1 MFVSDGAR
9 NGASPHG
16 GGAECVVVDAGP
28 LPFDRRELRAA
39 IGSILDGRVAELAR
53 DRNSVCYRV
62 GLSGPAGCPD
72 TAIVK
77 VPRPG
82 PQRTNDDATF
92 SWEAEV
98 LARLPA
104 AGIGGAPALLARVAA
119 AGSHFLFTTE
129 LPGKHPDARTHPLD
143 GRQLCAIVD
152 GLYAMDSRFFM
163 HYDLKAANILVDGD
177 RAGFIDFEFARFVGS
192 SDAYAPATAAFCEDF
207 NVSGNPLF
215 PARTNVAN
223 FEFRTLHR
231 YLLDLAATRSPRA
244 ADDLHCEWLH
254 RRSAYHR
261 RMADCLVELAATS
274 AARVAVGSG
283 IGEDEAR
290 RRLHAGAAHENLLAT
305 LFQDPSGVVAR
316 VERMLMAFR
325 CAVFE
330 GRTDESRE
338 LQDGALAAISD
349 TAPLA
354 RVLPGAYRKAT
365 ARTLDLVGRSRP
377 PPS

>member
-1 MFVSDGAR
+1 MFASDGAHA
-9 NGASPHG
+9 GPGWHG
-16 GGAECVVVDAGP
+16 SGAECVVVDAGA

-39 IGSILDGRVAELAR
+39 IGSILDGRLAELAR
-53 DRNSVCYRV
+53 DRNSMCYRV
-62 GLSGPAGCPD
+62 SLSGPDGCPD
-72 TAIVK
+72 SAIVK

-92 SWEAEV
+92 AWEAEV

-143 GRQLCAIVD
+143 GRQLCAIMD
-152 GLYAMDSRFFM
+152 GLYAMDCRSFM
-163 HYDLKAANILVDGD
+163 HYDLKAANILIDGD

-192 SDAYAPATAAFCEDF
+192 SDAYGPAAAIFCEDF
-207 NVSGNPLF
+207 NVSGNPFF

-231 YLLDLAATRSPRA
+231 YLLDLAATRSPRI

-261 RMADCLVELAATS
+261 RMAGFLAELAETS

-330 GRTDESRE
+330 RRTDESRD
-338 LQDGALAAISD
+338 LQDAALAEISD
-349 TAPLA
+349 AAPLA
-354 RVLPGAYRKAT
+354 RVMPDAYRKAT
-365 ARTLDLVGRSRP
+365 ARTLDLVGRSVLP
-377 PPS
+377 PV